1 MINANR
7 LTSLG
12 TKLKVYILLLRTKNC
27 CYCTL
32 FVNYFFLLLFR
43 LYVTNIYISMKKYL
57 VKILLMFRILKL
69 TFFLASIVLFLIAF
83 LNSFRVSLLINTRKI
98 FPKAKPCGKY
108 FDFAKFSH
116 IRRIYFFFAVFI
128 LHVTNIILISIFLLY
143 SDSTYS
149 LLTSNI

>member
-108 FDFAKFSH
+108 FDLANSSQIMRISNFSVFFVTCN
-116 IRRIYFFFAVFI
+116 IKLQKNIYI
-128 LHVTNIILISIFLLY
+128 LRM
-143 SDSTYS
+143 
-149 LLTSNI
+149 